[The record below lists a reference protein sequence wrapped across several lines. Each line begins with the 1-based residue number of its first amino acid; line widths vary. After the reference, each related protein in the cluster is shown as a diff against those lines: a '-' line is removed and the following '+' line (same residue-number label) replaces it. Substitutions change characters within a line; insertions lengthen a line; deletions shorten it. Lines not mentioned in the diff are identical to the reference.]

1 MIDVIIPNY
10 NGSALLPVCLDSL
23 RAQTRR
29 DFTVTVV
36 DDASTDDSV
45 AIITSRYP
53 EVQVLRLAQNRGF
66 AAAVN
71 AGLAVTHQ
79 PFVALLNNDTE
90 ADPNW
95 LAALIGALERWPQF
109 AFA

>member
-10 NGSALLPVCLDSL
+10 NGRELLPTCLDSL

-29 DFTVTVV
+29 DFQVTVV

-45 AIITSRYP
+45 ALIRSRYP
-53 EVQVLRLAQNRGF
+53 EVQVVQLPQNRGF

-71 AGLAVTHQ
+71 
-79 PFVALLNNDTE
+79 VALAQTD
-90 ADPNW
+90 
-95 LAALIGALERWPQF
+95 
-109 AFA
+109 